1 VRRIK
6 SDLYAREL
14 TNEEHHK
21 LPIDPFSTAYWLES
35 LLTIHKISAQNV
47 ASPRPPLQARPNGAS
62 ATLTNFLGS
71 PGPQETAK
79 AKPPKAA
86 KQNVRLLDGED
97 LAAFKV
103 AVDGSELKKIGLL
116 SVLKTQ

>member
-1 VRRIK
+1 
-6 SDLYAREL
+6 
-14 TNEEHHK
+14 
-21 LPIDPFSTAYWLES
+21 
-35 LLTIHKISAQNV
+35 
-47 ASPRPPLQARPNGAS
+47 
-62 ATLTNFLGS
+62 LTNFLGS
-71 PGPQETAK
+71 PGPQETGK
-79 AKPPKAA
+79 AKQPKAA